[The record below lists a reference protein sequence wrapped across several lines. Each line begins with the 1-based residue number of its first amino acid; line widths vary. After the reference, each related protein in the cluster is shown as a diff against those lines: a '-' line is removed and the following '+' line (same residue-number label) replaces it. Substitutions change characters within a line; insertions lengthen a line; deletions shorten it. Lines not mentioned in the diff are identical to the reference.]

1 MEERQSEDSPC
12 RRSVPIPDA
21 LRKISGIVSLPK
33 GQTEE
38 DIIAEAILGG
48 AEDGRFV

>member
-1 MEERQSEDSPC
+1 MMEERQSEDSPR

-21 LRKISGIVSLPK
+21 LRKISGVVSLLN

-38 DIIAEAILGG
+38 DIIVQSIL
-48 AEDGRFV
+48 DNP